1 MQKDDG
7 RVVSNFIN
15 QALDGK
21 PLTIYGKGNQTR
33 SFCYYSD
40 LISGI
45 EKVMFKEGIEGEIF
59 NLGNPN
65 EFKVIELAKLIISLT
80 GSKSKIEYLPLPEDD
95 PAKRRPDITKAKNI
109 LAWKPVVNISEGLKK
124 TIEYYQNEK

>member
-21 PLTIYGKGNQTR
+21 PLTIYGEGNQTR

-40 LISGI
+40 LINGI
-45 EKVMFKEGIEGEIF
+45 EKVMFKKGLKGEIF

-65 EFKVIELAKLIISLT
+65 EFKVIELAELIISLT
-80 GSKSKIEYLPLPEDD
+80 NSRSKIKFLPLPKDD
-95 PAKRRPDITKAKNI
+95 PTKRRPDITKAKNLLSWEPI
-109 LAWKPVVNISEGLKK
+109 VNISEGLKK